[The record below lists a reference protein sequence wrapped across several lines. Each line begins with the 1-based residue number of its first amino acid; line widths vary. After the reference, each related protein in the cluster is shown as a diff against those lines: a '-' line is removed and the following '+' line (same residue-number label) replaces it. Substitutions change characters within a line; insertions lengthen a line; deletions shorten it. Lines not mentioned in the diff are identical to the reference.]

1 MEESSWV
8 RKRQAKPSDAI
19 TWRFQPAPFTD
30 CEGSPMS
37 HSFHLPTVHRHER
50 SEFNTMAN
58 TLHYYQLQHA
68 LTGIFLYPR
77 ASENLGDVSQ
87 KAANQH
93 SSSIRTMK
101 SLWPIRGTPG
111 CLLANRVQAPP
122 RVMLESRR
130 LKTLRIAYV
139 PSHTAIAEHWD
150 PAVVA
155 RVSITHA
162 NILSLRNDDN
172 IRKYL
177 ERVFTMVE
185 CETWRW
191 FGTFSSLGNAEKNQ
205 QK

>member
-1 MEESSWV
+1 M
-8 RKRQAKPSDAI
+8 
-19 TWRFQPAPFTD
+19 WR
-30 CEGSPMS
+30 GSPLS
-37 HSFHLPTVHRHER
+37 HSFHLPTVHRLEH

-68 LTGIFLYPR
+68 LTGVFLYPR

-101 SLWPIRGTPG
+101 SPWPILATPG
-111 CLLANRVQAPP
+111 CPLANRVQAPP
-122 RVMLESRR
+122 RVMLESWR
-130 LKTLRIAYV
+130 LKTLRIAHV

-155 RVSITHA
+155 QVSITHG
-162 NILSLRNDDN
+162 NILNLRNDGN
-172 IRKYL
+172 IRKCL
-177 ERVFTMVE
+177 ERAFTMVNY
-185 CETWRW
+185 ETWRW
-191 FGTFSSLGNAEKNQ
+191 LGTFSSFWKAGKKQ